1 MSSLLAHH
9 RPFLADDAP
18 LRAHSFEPF
27 DQPDDSLYT
36 SPPVPRDTYAHEQPP
51 DDPSAYAPHN
61 NTLIQSSLDTSG
73 GLYSQ
78 PDSLAF
84 RGTLEFTSN
93 NNPFQT
99 STAFSS
105 ASRNRQQQQQAPS
118 TGSSGALSHQSSL
131 SALYGPDVPPFRSGV
146 SSDLFALPPQQGP
159 LDHQQGL
166 LHQSSRLPLPNGFAD
181 GGAGGYDPYEFEP
194 TPRGIRHQPSF
205 GNGASRGGVANGSSS
220 TVNVNVNGNGSGELV
235 GGGPL
240 QQAPT
245 AAPLYVSNGGTSTT
259 ASSYATTTTGPTLRE
274 TLRDA
279 REPRDSSVDARGLG
293 RDGGGAGAN
302 GPGGQQE
309 EISTIFVVGFPDD
322 MQVSHPRHHSA
333 RHAGGR
339 RPHLSCC
346 PKYEY

>member
-9 RPFLADDAP
+9 RPFLPDDTAP

-36 SPPVPRDTYAHEQPP
+36 SPPVPRDTYAH
-51 DDPSAYAPHN
+51 DPSSDDYAPH
-61 NTLIQSSLDTSG
+61 TIHPADSAS

-78 PDSLAF
+78 PDSLVF
-84 RGTLEFTSN
+84 RPSLEFTSNN

-105 ASRNRQQQQQAPS
+105 AARHRQQQQAPPS
-118 TGSSGALSHQSSL
+118 TTASSTGALSHQSSL

-146 SSDLFALPPQQGP
+146 SSDLYAQQGP

-166 LHQSSRLPLPNGFAD
+166 LHQSSRLPLPNGFAESS
-181 GGAGGYDPYEFEP
+181 GGGYDPYEYEP

-205 GNGASRGGVANGSSS
+205 GNGSSRTGASTSGLTNGSSG
-220 TVNVNVNGNGSGELV
+220 VNGGTELL
-235 GGGPL
+235 GGPLPL

-245 AAPLYVSNGGTSTT
+245 AAPLYVSNGGPTV
-259 ASSYATTTTGPTLRE
+259 ASSYAASASTTTTGPTLRE

-293 RDGGGAGAN
+293 GRDGGGGGAAGAN

-333 RHAGGR
+333 RMARAACVHIYLVMR
-339 RPHLSCC
+339 S
-346 PKYEY
+346 

>member
-36 SPPVPRDTYAHEQPP
+36 SPPVPRDTYAHDQPA

-61 NTLIQSSLDTSG
+61 NTLIQPSLDTSG

-105 ASRNRQQQQQAPS
+105 ASRNRQQQQQQQAPS
-118 TGSSGALSHQSSL
+118 TSSSSGALSHQSSL

-181 GGAGGYDPYEFEP
+181 SGAGGYDPYEFEP

-205 GNGASRGGVANGSSS
+205 GNGASRGGVVVNGSSS
-220 TVNVNVNGNGSGELV
+220 AASVIVNNGNGSGEL
-235 GGGPL
+235 GPL

-293 RDGGGAGAN
+293 RDRDGGGAGAN

-322 MQVSHPRHHSA
+322 MQVSHPRITPLA
-333 RHAGGR
+333 TRAGGV
-339 RPHLSCC
+339 L
-346 PKYEY
+346 